1 MKKFA
6 HIVPLAAARNKDL
19 AVVGGKNAS
28 LGELIGE
35 LAAAG
40 VRVPDGFATTADA
53 YRAFLR
59 AADLRDLIDRKLES
73 ADIDSPDDLARAAA
87 AIRDGILA
95 ASLPADLDSEIRAA
109 YRLLDDGAGGECA
122 VAVRSSATAEDLAG
136 SVFRRPAGHFFEC
149 ARRGRSCRRRQ
160 ARFRLALH
168 RARNRLPRPP
178 RL

>member
-59 AADLRDLIDRKLES
+59 AASLRDLIDRKLES

-95 ASLPADLDSEIRAA
+95 AALPPIWIPKFAPLIDCWTTARAA
-109 YRLLDDGAGGECA
+109 NAPSPCA
-122 VAVRSSATAEDLAG
+122 LR
-136 SVFRRPAGHFFEC
+136 
-149 ARRGRSCRRRQ
+149 
-160 ARFRLALH
+160 
-168 RARNRLPRPP
+168 RPP
-178 RL
+178 RICRKRLSPASRTLF